1 MRPRGGPLRRSPRSG
16 HPWVNRWGR
25 LQRGNGP
32 RLRLLGLVSRDGRLR
47 ARRRP
52 FELELELEL
61 VAVDFHLEL
70 AAHLVRDAEAHRGLA
85 KLQVDLAVL
94 SERPRQRRQFV
105 GRLLPRQRLLE
116 FHLHVRHGPLP
127 FLLAPAWPPPL
138 WSAPPPVVIVPC
150 RAEQRFLT
158 VGGSFG
164 SRRESVKRCVLPA
177 LDRRTY
183 RDGRWGAPGMVT
195 THTGTLYKP

>member
-32 RLRLLGLVSRDGRLR
+32 QLRLLGLVSRDGRLR

-61 VAVDFHLEL
+61 VAVDF
-70 AAHLVRDAEAHRGLA
+70 
-85 KLQVDLAVL
+85 QVDLAVL

-138 WSAPPPVVIVPC
+138 WSAPPPVVIIP
-150 RAEQRFLT
+150 
-158 VGGSFG
+158 
-164 SRRESVKRCVLPA
+164 
-177 LDRRTY
+177 
-183 RDGRWGAPGMVT
+183 WG
-195 THTGTLYKP
+195 